1 MKKWK
6 VQLLI
11 NKILIFCENG
21 GVGDWNFFLDIQI
34 INTNFIKFN
43 NIR

>member
-21 GVGDWNFFLDIQI
+21 GVGD
-34 INTNFIKFN
+34 
-43 NIR
+43 